1 MYLHIGNQKN
11 IRKKDII
18 GIFDAD
24 RTTASGITRKYLARA
39 EERGQ
44 VDSAKEEIPKSF
56 VVYRTFERIETPVLQ
71 KEVKKK
77 KKGRV
82 NKTTE
87 KQIQQIC
94 FSQLSVSTL
103 LKRVDDKV

>member
-24 RTTASGITRKYLARA
+24 RTTSSGVTRKYLARA

-56 VVYRTFERIETPVLQ
+56 VVYRTFERVETPIAQ
-71 KEVKKK
+71 KTTRKK
-77 KKGRV
+77 KKGKSDQV
-82 NKTTE
+82 NE
-87 KQIQQIC
+87 KQVQQIC
-94 FSQLSVSTL
+94 FSQLSVSTR
-103 LKRVDDKV
+103 LKRIDDKW